1 MLQHSWLTIIYKW
14 ENGSINQA
22 TLESVANPF
31 KKHQNHKRTVL
42 IFTFSSMEKL
52 GLGSTDALQGG
63 GNRWD

>member
-1 MLQHSWLTIIYKW
+1 MG
-14 ENGSINQA
+14 NGSINQA

-31 KKHQNHKRTVL
+31 KKHQNHKITVL
-42 IFTFSSMEKL
+42 ILTFSSMEKL